1 MMDSEVDVPERLM
14 TYTASLLV
22 DWFTERSGHAY
33 VIEHAIDGET
43 PVFVARSDTG
53 TLAVAM
59 APLWEAGSDP
69 AAEDARLAMQERLDA
84 GSVRGPYLVWV
95 PPRGAV
101 PGEEPA
107 ASDFAMRVQ
116 LASAPMQPGGR
127 AEIDLPV
134 QVQLAKVREEGGYAS
149 VVGGLSRFWTSI
161 TERVNGTFH
170 VNSLQLRRAP
180 QAEPV
185 RTALLDR
192 IGELSRGLNVGDAVE
207 FDCAEAWTVQR
218 LRTEPLGEHGF
229 AIAQAPPKIDP
240 SDGTLMRRMVRKRL
254 KAAGETLAAVPADVK
269 GAGLLAIYEYA
280 EHENVGSFVK
290 SLDPGL
296 FAGLGIVAAV
306 VDGEVRPVF
315 QPR

>member
-1 MMDSEVDVPERLM
+1 MPQRLM
-14 TYTASLLV
+14 TYTAALLV
-22 DWFTERSGHAY
+22 DWFAERSGRPYALDR
-33 VIEHAIDGET
+33 ASDGET
-43 PVFVARSDTG
+43 PVFVATSDAG
-53 TLAVAM
+53 TLAVAV
-59 APLWEAGSDP
+59 APLWEPEADP
-69 AAEDARLAMQERLDA
+69 AAEAARLAMEERLDA
-84 GSVRGPYLVWV
+84 GNVRGPYLIWV

-101 PGEEPA
+101 PAEEPGT
-107 ASDFAMRVQ
+107 SDFAMRAQ
-116 LASAPMQPGGR
+116 LACAPLQAGGR
-127 AEIDLPV
+127 TEIDLPV

-170 VNSLQLRRAP
+170 VNSLQLHRAP

-185 RTALLDR
+185 RTVLLDR
-192 IGELSRGLNVGDAVE
+192 IGELSRGLKVGDAVE

-218 LRTEPLGEHGF
+218 LRTEPLGEQGF

-240 SDGTLMRRMVRKRL
+240 ADGTLMRRIVRKRL
-254 KAAGETLAAVPADVK
+254 KAANEALAAVPADVK
-269 GAGLLAIYEYA
+269 GVGLLAIYEYA

-296 FAGLGIVAAV
+296 FAGLQIVAAL

>member
-1 MMDSEVDVPERLM
+1 MPDRTL
-14 TYTASLLV
+14 TYAASLLV
-22 DWFTERSGHAY
+22 DWFAERSGHPY
-33 VIEHAIDGET
+33 TIERAIDGET
-43 PVFVARSDTG
+43 PVFVATSDAG
-53 TLAVAM
+53 TLALAM
-59 APLWEAGSDP
+59 AALWEAESDP
-69 AAEDARLAMQERLDA
+69 AAEQARLAMQERLDA

-95 PPRGAV
+95 PPRGSV
-101 PGEEPA
+101 PGEEPG

-116 LASAPMQPGGR
+116 LATASMQPGDR

-134 QVQLAKVREEGGYAS
+134 KVQLAKVREEGGYAS

-192 IGELSRGLNVGDAVE
+192 IGELSRGLKVGDAVE

-218 LRTEPLGEHGF
+218 LRNEPLGERGF
-229 AIAQAPPKIDP
+229 AIVQAPPKIDP
-240 SDGTLMRRMVRKRL
+240 SDGSLMRRIVRKRL
-254 KAAGETLAAVPADVK
+254 KAANETLAAVQADVK
-269 GAGLLAIYEYA
+269 GAGLLAIYDYA